1 LPPRSR
7 FIFYFE
13 AVKILE
19 GVVGAFAGENFS
31 GRIDLGSLM
40 LTSAGYI
47 LLLSEIFQEW
57 TFLEAEIWLM
67 LLLGVLYI

>member
-1 LPPRSR
+1 M
-7 FIFYFE
+7 
-13 AVKILE
+13 
-19 GVVGAFAGENFS
+19 GAFAGENFS

-47 LLLSEIFQEW
+47 LLLSEIFQEEW